1 MSRYKLFAKYVFP
14 SVLAFALSGVY
25 TIVDGYFVGQSMG
38 DTGLSA
44 INIAFPIVSLI
55 QCSGTGIGMGGA
67 VLWAVKRET
76 ESPESAGKYVRATL
90 LLLLLASAASTT
102 GLFFLTGPVLRL
114 FGAQGKIFV
123 FGKEYLDVIV
133 LGAAF
138 QIFATGI
145 VPIIRNNG
153 SSFFALVVMV
163 SGFLTNILLDYVFVW
178 VLDMGTQGAAIATII
193 GQLVTTLEAFIYLLC
208 RSLPIRGSL
217 SEFGRIAAHICKVGI
232 APFGLTL
239 SPMVS
244 LMLINRFAMMNG
256 GEAAVACYACIA
268 YALTIV
274 QMLMQ
279 GVGDGSQPLMS
290 RYYGEGNGA
299 QMAQTRKIAYIAA
312 IGLSVV
318 CNFLLFFTRGSLGE
332 LFGASKSTGI
342 LVAEVL
348 PIFLVGLV
356 FYAFSRITTS
366 SFYATEKNLFS
377 YLCVYSEPFLL
388 LILLLALP
396 AFLGQTG
403 VWWSVVLSQILTA
416 FLALALRTAEDRNR

>member
-1 MSRYKLFAKYVFP
+1 MKSYFAFVLP
-14 SVLAFALSGVY
+14 SLLAYALSGIY
-25 TIVDGYFVGQSMG
+25 SIVDGFFVGNAVS
-38 DTGLSA
+38 DAGLSA
-44 INIAFPIVSLI
+44 INVAYPLVSVI
-55 QCSGTGIGMGGA
+55 QALGTGIGTGGA
-67 VLWAVKRET
+67 VLWAVRKAGGSRE
-76 ESPESAGKYVRATL
+76 EAD
-90 LLLLLASAASTT
+90 
-102 GLFFLTGPVLRL
+102 
-114 FGAQGKIFV
+114 
-123 FGKEYLDVIV
+123 EYL
-133 LGAAF
+133 
-138 QIFATGI
+138 
-145 VPIIRNNG
+145 
-153 SSFFALVVMV
+153 
-163 SGFLTNILLDYVFVW
+163 
-178 VLDMGTQGAAIATII
+178 
-193 GQLVTTLEAFIYLLC
+193 
-208 RSLPIRGSL
+208 RGSL
-217 SEFGRIAAHICKVGI
+217 ILLAASCAAATVLGLIAAPAALRAFGAAGQVYDYGLDYLTVMMAFSSFQILALGMIPVIRNSGEARFAFLTMLAGFLANVFLDWLLVWVFPFGTAGAAYATVAGQGLSALMCAIFMIRKGLPGPGHCRFFTKRAVSIIRIGI
-232 APFGLTL
+232 APFGLALT
-239 SPMVS
+239 PMLS
-244 LMLINRFAMMNG
+244 LMLINLFSSRYG
-256 GEAAVACYACIA
+256 GQEAVATYACIA